1 MRELRATRRARRA
14 AFGPSSYA
22 WPLAVQSGEEFA
34 RVDAVCGIMRA
45 RVDAAGFLQVGAKVA
60 RGGFLLD
67 DGFFAAWI
75 FEVVDAN
82 LEWMKIDVAVGAVA
96 RAKAAADAPIFDDDF
111 ERIAP
116 ADSADG
122 AADHT
127 ERIAALA
134 AGRGE
139 QEIFEGQAAGDGAGG
154 AP

>member
-1 MRELRATRRARRA
+1 
-14 AFGPSSYA
+14 
-22 WPLAVQSGEEFA
+22 
-34 RVDAVCGIMRA
+34 MRA

-134 AGRGE
+134 AGSGDK
-139 QEIFEGQAAGDGAGG
+139 EILEAEAVADETCDAVVGIGTGVHAGIAARAFFEVQNQQALRLH
-154 AP
+154 